1 MAHTGLVL
9 DEGDA
14 QIEFL
19 ATSADTNGELVRC
32 RVRVAPSRP
41 APPEHSHPHQQEKF
55 RVEQGRLGCI
65 VGREAVEAEAGQ
77 VVVVPAGTNHTFWN
91 AGDEQ
96 LVIVTDVTPALRFED
111 FAETIHVLS
120 RDGKLPAGGRRA
132 NPLLLATVAWTYR
145 NEWRLTKL
153 SPVARALIPV
163 LAFVGRRVGFH
174 KHYRVDGKA
183 ASRAVATV
191 V

>member
-1 MAHTGLVL
+1 MDAECFIRGFDQLGTVRLV
-9 DEGDA
+9 
-14 QIEFL
+14 
-19 ATSADTNGELVRC
+19 V
-32 RVRVAPSRP
+32 
-41 APPEHSHPHQQEKF
+41 
-55 RVEQGRLGCI
+55 
-65 VGREAVEAEAGQ
+65 
-77 VVVVPAGTNHTFWN
+77 
-91 AGDEQ
+91 
-96 LVIVTDVTPALRFED
+96 VTDVTPSLRFED
-111 FAETIHVLS
+111 FAETIHVLI
-120 RDGKLPAGGRRA
+120 RDRKLPAGGRRA

-174 KHYRVDGKA
+174 RHYRVDGKA